1 MAAVPSI
8 KGAAFSFVVEKTLK
22 LVSTGAISRAELAR
36 RLTPAGLAVIDR
48 PIVVIQWYDICLYTR
63 IMELLRDTAGE
74 GRNEYLVRHGEEAAE
89 RLLQKGLYQQ
99 MEYLKRMDFGKE
111 SDPSTRYLA
120 FGRDLRLLISLG
132 PSLFNFGHQEVKN
145 DPQHEDRYML
155 EISEASAFP
164 EVFCWSTQGFNNRM
178 AAVHDTP
185 DLWRWERP
193 RIDLVRYR
201 MTRSV

>member
-1 MAAVPSI
+1 M
-8 KGAAFSFVVEKTLK
+8 
-22 LVSTGAISRAELAR
+22 
-36 RLTPAGLAVIDR
+36 
-48 PIVVIQWYDICLYTR
+48 
-63 IMELLRDTAGE
+63 MELLGDTVGE

-89 RLLQKGLYQQ
+89 RLLQKGLHQQ
-99 MEYLKRMDFGKE
+99 MEHLKRMDFGSE
-111 SDPSTRYLA
+111 SDPSARYQA

-132 PSLFNFGHQEVKN
+132 PSLFNFGHQAVKN

-155 EISEASAFP
+155 EISEASAYP
-164 EVFCWSTQGFNNRM
+164 EVLCWSTQGFNNRM

-185 DLWRWERP
+185 DLWRWEHP